1 MNIFILDNDMS
12 KNVEFYVNK
21 HIVKMPLES
30 VQILSTVVRLSGI
43 DAGYKITHVNH
54 PCVKWANNSLS
65 NWRWLKEL
73 VYYLNEE
80 WQYRYDHT
88 NNHKSYEKLLTLPEP
103 NINDIGLTPFAIC
116 MDNDS
121 KINNNPVEC
130 YRKYYN
136 TQKRHLF
143 DWKKRNIPYWIDK

>member
-80 WQYRYDHT
+80 WQYRYDHI
-88 NNHKSYEKLLTLPEP
+88 NNHKSYEKLLTLPDP
-103 NINDIGLTPFAIC
+103 NIDDIGLTPFAIC
-116 MDNDS
+116 MDNNS
-121 KINNNPVEC
+121 FTPLPTVLKC
-130 YRKYYN
+130 K
-136 TQKRHLF
+136 
-143 DWKKRNIPYWIDK
+143 